1 MTIRFELF
9 AAGPARP
16 EDVWALVGD
25 LHRLPEWT
33 DAERVQVH
41 GDRPDEAGGAVS
53 TAQGARRVDWTVVTR
68 ERRLVELSTTLPQ
81 GRLGLGVRVLPDPL
95 GSRVVLA
102 CAFHPATRTAGVRFR
117 LLGAPDLR
125 RRFDRWASSAV
136 RVAPNAEDQPA

>member
-33 DAERVQVH
+33 DAARVEVH
-41 GDRPDEAGGAVS
+41 GERLSPSAVVIAEGDRSLE
-53 TAQGARRVDWTVVTR
+53 WLVTTW
-68 ERRLVELSTTLPQ
+68 ERRLLELSTSLPS
-81 GRLGLGVRVLPDPL
+81 GRLSLGVRVLPDPI

-102 CAFHPATRTAGVRFR
+102 CAFEPASLAPGVRFR
-117 LLGAPDLR
+117 LLGAPALR
-125 RRFDRWASSAV
+125 RRFDRWACSAV
-136 RVAPNAEDQPA
+136 RVPASH

>member
-25 LHRLPEWT
+25 LHRLTEWT
-33 DAERVQVH
+33 DADRVEVR
-41 GDRPDEAGGAVS
+41 GDRPDEAGGAVA
-53 TAQGARRVDWTVVTR
+53 TAEGDRRLEWIVTTR
-68 ERRLVELSTTLPQ
+68 ERRLVELSTTVPG

-102 CAFHPATRTAGVRFR
+102 CAFDPASRTAGLRFR
-117 LLGAPDLR
+117 LVEAPALR
-125 RRFDRWASSAV
+125 RRFDRWASAAV
-136 RVAPNAEDQPA
+136 RVVPPA

>member
-16 EDVWALVGD
+16 EDVWDLVGD

-33 DAERVQVH
+33 DAEHVEVH
-41 GDRPDEAGGAVS
+41 GDDVVTTGG
-53 TAQGARRVDWTVVTR
+53 GPRLEWRVTTR
-68 ERRLVELSTTLPQ
+68 ERRLVELSTPMDS

-102 CAFHPATRTAGVRFR
+102 CAYEPVSRATAVRFR
-117 LLGAPDLR
+117 LTGAPSLR
-125 RRFDRWASSAV
+125 RRFDRWASTAV
-136 RVAPNAEDQPA
+136 RGGSGVSPPP

>member
-1 MTIRFELF
+1 MTVRFELF
-9 AAGPARP
+9 AAGRARP

-33 DAERVQVH
+33 DAERVEVRD
-41 GDRPDEAGGAVS
+41 DRPDQAGGEIV
-53 TAQGARRVDWTVVTR
+53 TAEGDRRLDWTVTTR
-68 ERRLVELSTTLPQ
+68 QRRLVELSTTLPR

-102 CAFHPATRTAGVRFR
+102 CAFEPSTRAARFR
-117 LLGAPDLR
+117 FLLLDGPALR

-136 RVAPNAEDQPA
+136 RAAPAA